1 MPGDIVFESR
11 EPWDGVRPETTII
24 TCVDGRWYHHFQ
36 EFARDYLKAGH
47 RTDFVAVP
55 GGIEPLTLA
64 DLMPKDFNFFRRRLE
79 GLIASH
85 GTKRIV
91 AIAHQDCAW
100 YQSRRLG
107 PMTLDIRAR
116 QIADLRRAASRLRE
130 MFDGVAVEVYF
141 ARKTGMTPE
150 KVVFE
155 AV

>member
-1 MPGDIVFESR
+1 MGDIVFESR
-11 EPWDGVRPETTII
+11 EYWDGVRPETTII

-36 EFARDYLKAGH
+36 EFARDYLKAGY

-107 PMTLDIRAR
+107 PMTLDIPAR

-130 MFDGVAVEVYF
+130 MFDGVSVEVYF
-141 ARKTGMTPE
+141 ARKAGTTPE

>member
-1 MPGDIVFESR
+1 MAGEVVFESK
-11 EPWDGVRPETTII
+11 ESWDATRPQTTII

-36 EFARDYLKAGH
+36 EFARDYLHAGL

-55 GGIEPLTLA
+55 GGIEPLTLV
-64 DLMPKDFNFFRRRLE
+64 DLVPKDFNFFRRRLE
-79 GLIASH
+79 ALIDSH

-100 YQSRRLG
+100 YHAKRLG
-107 PMTLDIRAR
+107 PMTVDMRAR
-116 QIADLRRAASRLRE
+116 QIADLHRAAARMKE
-130 MFDGVAVEVYF
+130 MFPGVAVEVYF
-141 ARKTGMTPE
+141 ARKSGGTPE